1 VKLSNLMRT
10 RNSIRFVSIDFD
22 SIRLTSIRFGSKSS
36 KSSAK
41 RNRIF
46 NFFLIFFQIFMIR
59 FGRIELAIYLN
70 SIRFNRFNAK
80 ESLSFSVEILPS
92 VWFDSIRFDS
102 VRFDSIRFDSVR
114 FVFDLVRIKFE
125 SFTVHSL
132 ASSCPY

>member
-10 RNSIRFVSIDFD
+10 RN
-22 SIRLTSIRFGSKSS
+22 SIRFGSKSS

-70 SIRFNRFNAK
+70 KA
-80 ESLSFSVEILPS
+80 L
-92 VWFDSIRFDS
+92 DSIDS
-102 VRFDSIRFDSVR
+102 MQKRLLTRVRFGRT
-114 FVFDLVRIKFE
+114 E
-125 SFTVHSL
+125 S
-132 ASSCPY
+132 